1 MMRTHLT
8 NSAIKRIAKQIG
20 RNLNK
25 NNDLVLRIME
35 SNHPK
40 AQQIVDALE
49 NEGFL
54 YLVDV
59 ETVVND
65 VLSGED

>member
-1 MMRTHLT
+1 MTNHLT
-8 NSAIKRIAKQIG
+8 NSAIKRIAKQLG

-35 SNHPK
+35 SDHPK
-40 AQQIVDALE
+40 AQKIVDALE

-59 ETVVND
+59 ESVVNS
-65 VLSGED
+65 VLSGEE